1 MFAFMCP
8 DALARC
14 AARALS
20 CDISC
25 ALQGGRRLAACDK
38 EYWIPVFFIT
48 RGSSVTF
55 LLAIG
60 QVREGDREADHRR
73 ISYNEI
79 WHLCVNLALLTRQ
92 GFKLKVHLYALCAE
106 AEPL

>member
-25 ALQGGRRLAACDK
+25 ALQGGRRLAAEAWK
-38 EYWIPVFFIT
+38 
-48 RGSSVTF
+48 TF

-60 QVREGDREADHRR
+60 QVREGDREQITDAC

-79 WHLCVNLALLTRQ
+79 RHLCVHPALLTRQ